1 MAFTLPELPY
11 PYDAL
16 GPHMSQAK
24 PSNSITTSITRPM

>member
-16 GPHMSQAK
+16 PRICRAR
-24 PSNSITTSITRPM
+24 PSNSITTNIIRPT

>member
-16 GPHMSQAK
+16 APHMSQAR
-24 PSNSITTSITRPM
+24 PSNSITTNTIRPT